1 MARQS
6 FPWSFPGRPRC
17 RTAVFWLAVLM
28 FCLQL
33 SVPALANAPVPQYF
47 FTVTVENPPEGSYG
61 VDFLAPKDRIPA
73 EEYTDG
79 NAKAL
84 EDAQIPQDCELVSLD
99 ADGYVSYMC
108 HDVRGECTGELSS
121 PGSGTDPAA
130 ESGEDAS
137 GAAVLR
143 AVGYDSG
150 YHFLTGHDVP
160 AVRLAVIDREGNVLA
175 LSDPFEVYSSTPYLY
190 YGEITFD
197 AASQKAQTI
206 LPEKDGKPVDPNDP
220 REGSMVFFI
229 VMAIFLMTVVAL
241 ITMLLEFLLA
251 LAFRMRPAGWTLLVN
266 LCSNLS
272 FNFLL
277 LVFCLLPE
285 NPVPYWGF
293 VFAGEVAVIV
303 IEYLVYRGIYGKVA
317 SNGRIL
323 AYTVTANLVS
333 ALFVIF
339 LAAVLAP

>member
-6 FPWSFPGRPRC
+6 FSRSFPRRPRC
-17 RTAVFWLAVLM
+17 GAAVFLLAVLM

-33 SVPALANAPVPQYF
+33 SAPALANAPVPRYF
-47 FTVTVENPPEGSYG
+47 FTVTVENPPEGSWG
-61 VDFLAPKDRIPA
+61 VDFLAPKDRIPV
-73 EEYTDG
+73 EEYTDC

-84 EDAQIPQDCELVSLD
+84 ENAKIPEDCELVSLD
-99 ADGYVSYMC
+99 ADGYVSYLC
-108 HDVRGECTGELSS
+108 HDVNGEFTGELSHT
-121 PGSGTDPAA
+121 GSGTDPAA

-137 GAAVLR
+137 GAAGLTV
-143 AVGYDSG
+143 VGYNTG
-150 YHFLTGHDVP
+150 YHFLTGKDVTD
-160 AVRLAVIDREGNVLA
+160 VRLAVIDREGNVLA
-175 LSDPFEVYSSTPYLY
+175 LSEPFEVYKSTPYIY

-197 AASQKAQTI
+197 AASGKAQTI
-206 LPEKDGKPVDPNDP
+206 LPEKDGEPVDPNDP
-220 REGSMVFFI
+220 RERSIVFFI
-229 VMAIFLMTVVAL
+229 FTAIFLMTVVAL